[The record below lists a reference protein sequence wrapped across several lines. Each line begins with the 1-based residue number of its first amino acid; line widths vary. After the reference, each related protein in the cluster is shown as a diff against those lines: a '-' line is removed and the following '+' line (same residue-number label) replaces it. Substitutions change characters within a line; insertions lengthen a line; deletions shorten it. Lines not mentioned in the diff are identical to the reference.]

1 MQKPPEATETGS
13 TPLAV
18 RWQRLR
24 SAYRVCNLAS
34 HHVLGFT
41 LKLALVLYF
50 AFGLLLL
57 ALRYLV
63 LPNIDHYKP
72 DIERLASQALGN
84 PVTIDRLYASWAGL
98 HPTLFLGDVHLR
110 DKGGN
115 QVLALPSVSATLS
128 WWSVAALD
136 VRFRSLELIRPNL
149 DVRREADGKLYA
161 AGVHIDLDRKG
172 DGKGAD
178 WLLAQQEIVIREGR
192 LDWTDRLRGNPTLS
206 LDKMNLVLRNQ
217 WRRHRLALQATPSQ
231 ELGGPVDVRADFVHP
246 TFAQRPSD
254 VRLWQGEVY
263 ADVQK
268 ADLAAWKNHIHY
280 PLDVQSAMGSVRAWI
295 RLDHAK
301 LAAFTADVGL
311 QDVTATLAPGLP
323 ALDLEHV
330 QGRISAREEIPAALQ
345 SGQPAFG
352 ALGHAVTL
360 TNFSLK
366 TRDGLVMAPTN
377 LSERF
382 AAATKK
388 SPERME
394 LSASVLDLQV
404 LAALAAHL
412 PLSAHQRQVLA
423 DVEPTGKLIDV
434 TATWYGAYPALNAYL
449 VKGKLDHLGMKPRA
463 ARLPVAKTAHAPAV
477 RGMPALPGFEG
488 LSGTLEASEK
498 GGNFTLDAD
507 KSVLRM
513 PDYFA
518 DSDMP
523 FDRLNGKFTWSF
535 DGNERLKVDVDN
547 LVFTQ
552 EGLTGSLTGS
562 HVVPLDGKSAGVADF
577 TGRLDGFDLKKI
589 GRYLPVKTP
598 EHLRAWLTG
607 ALEDGRADD
616 VHLRLRGDLAH
627 FPFATGGVAD
637 KSKGEFS
644 VGGRLHNGRLNY
656 DPGFYAKDGKSPL
669 WPVADKIKGSFLF
682 EGVRMEIR
690 GDTAVTGNVALSNVK
705 AVIPDL
711 SIHDSMLEI
720 DGNAVGAMQDYV
732 HYVAASPVLDWIG
745 HFTEETT
752 ASGNAKLGLSLR
764 LPLASLHDAK
774 VQGVLQLLG
783 NDVVLWHD
791 MPPVLGATGKIE
803 FNEKGVNLN
812 GLSGAFVGGPVAVSG
827 GTQRDGTIQVRLAGA
842 VTTDGLRKTWPTP
855 EVQRLAGHL
864 SGSARYSGLVVARDH
879 RYSVT
884 IDSNLAGLGLDFPA
898 PLVKNAP
905 DLLPLRVVL
914 TGETGAP
921 AGGAGSNGSAAN
933 GVPVMKDD
941 IRIAL
946 GAGMSA
952 AYQRQRVGKGPWKM
966 LRGGIGVNAPA
977 PEPDSGLALNASLKA
992 LNVDQWLDL
1001 ADHIA
1006 GKPDPNAP
1014 VNPNPGGADLA
1025 QYITIDAIAARA
1037 GELVLGER
1045 KLDNVVAG
1053 VTNQKGIWQANV
1065 ESPQA
1070 AGYITWNTSALAGA
1084 GGSAIGKVTARLSS
1098 LIIPASSANEVKD
1111 LLETKGSQAAIP
1123 ALDIVAERFEL
1134 FNKPLGRLELQAYN
1148 APASREWKVSR
1159 LSLANADGELKGTGR
1174 WVVGKDGQHQS
1185 SLNFELDIFNAG
1197 KLLDRFGFTDTLR
1210 NGKGTLSGDI
1220 AWKGLPYTFDIPSLT
1235 GQLKLDVAKGQ
1246 FLKQDPGAAKLLGV
1260 LSLQALPRLLKLD
1273 FHDVFSEGLAFDG
1286 ITANA
1291 AIQHGIARTDNLK
1304 MHGVAATVLMAGSA
1318 DIANE
1323 TTNLHVLVMPE
1334 VNFGTAPLMYAL
1346 AVNPVVGLG
1355 SFLTQLFLSQP
1366 LSKAL
1371 AYEMQVTG
1379 PWKAPVITKIDS
1391 RKESKQ

>member
-1 MQKPPEATETGS
+1 MQKPPAVTETSS
-13 TPLAV
+13 TSLTV

-24 SAYRVCNLAS
+24 AAYRVCNLAT

-41 LKLALVLYF
+41 LKLILVLYF
-50 AFGLLLL
+50 AFGLLFLS
-57 ALRYLV
+57 LRYLV

-72 DIERLASQALGN
+72 DIEQLASQALGN
-84 PVTIDRLYASWAGL
+84 PVTIDRIYASWTGL

-136 VRFRSLELIRPNL
+136 VRFQSLELIRPNL
-149 DVRREADGKLYA
+149 DVRRAADGKLYA
-161 AGVHIDLDRKG
+161 AGVYIDLDRKG

-192 LDWTDRLRGNPTLS
+192 LDWTDQMRARPTLS
-206 LDKMNLVLRNQ
+206 LDNLNLVLRNK
-217 WRRHRLALQATPSQ
+217 WRRHQLALQATPSA
-231 ELGGPVDVRADFVHP
+231 ELGGPIDVRADFVHP

-254 VRLWQGEVY
+254 VRLWQGEIY

-268 ADLAAWKNHIHY
+268 ADLAAWKTHVNY
-280 PLDVQSAMGSVRAWI
+280 PLDVQSAMGSVRAWV

-311 QDVTATLAPGLP
+311 QDVTATLAPDLP
-323 ALDLEHV
+323 ALDLEQV

-352 ALGHAVTL
+352 TLGHAITL

-382 AAATKK
+382 ATATKK

-394 LSASVLDLQV
+394 VSASVLDLHV

-412 PLSAHQRQVLA
+412 PLSAQQRQMLA
-423 DVEPTGKLIDV
+423 DVEPTGKLVDV
-434 TATWYGAYPALNAYL
+434 TATWYGAYPALNSYL
-449 VKGKLDHLGMKPRA
+449 LKGKLDHLGMKPRA
-463 ARLPVAKTAHAPAV
+463 ARLPVPKTAHAPAV
-477 RGMPALPGFEG
+477 RGMPALPGFDG

-518 DSDMP
+518 EGDMA
-523 FDRLNGKFTWSF
+523 FDRLNGKFSWSF
-535 DGNERLKVDVDN
+535 EGNERLKVDVDN
-547 LVFTQ
+547 LVFSQ
-552 EGLTGSLTGS
+552 DGLTGSLTGT
-562 HVVPLDGKSAGVADF
+562 HAVPLDGKSAGVADF
-577 TGRLDGFDLKKI
+577 VGKLDGFDVKKI
-589 GRYLPVKTP
+589 GRYLPVQTP
-598 EHLRAWLTG
+598 EHLRLWLTG
-607 ALEDGRADD
+607 ALEEGRADD

-627 FPFATGGVAD
+627 FPFPD
-637 KSKGEFS
+637 KSKGEFK
-644 VGGRLHNGRLNY
+644 VGGRIHNGRLNY
-656 DPGFYAKDGKSPL
+656 DPGYYAKDGKSPV

-720 DGNAVGAMQDYV
+720 DGTALGAMQDYV
-732 HYVAASPVLDWIG
+732 HYVAASPVLEWIG
-745 HFTEETT
+745 NFTDETSST
-752 ASGNAKLGLSLR
+752 GNARLGLSLR
-764 LPLASLHDAK
+764 LPLASLHDSK

-783 NDVVLWHD
+783 NDVTLWHD

-803 FNEKGVNLN
+803 FNEKGVNLS
-812 GLSGAFVGGPVAVSG
+812 GLSGSFVGGPVAVSG
-827 GTQRDGTIQVRLAGA
+827 GTQRDGSIQVRLAGA
-842 VTTDGLRKTWPTP
+842 VTTDGLRKTWPAP
-855 EVQRLAGHL
+855 EVQRLANHL
-864 SGSARYSGLVVARDH
+864 NGSARYSGVVVARDH

-884 IDSNLAGLGLDFPA
+884 VDSNLAGLGLDFPA
-898 PLVKNAP
+898 PLVKNAAEI
-905 DLLPLRVVL
+905 LPLRLVL
-914 TGETGAP
+914 SGDSG
-921 AGGAGSNGSAAN
+921 AN
-933 GVPVMKDD
+933 GIMHDD
-941 IRIAL
+941 LRIAL

-966 LRGGIGVNAPA
+966 LRGGIGVNMPA
-977 PEPDSGLALNASLKA
+977 PEPDSGLALNANLKS
-992 LNVDQWLDL
+992 LNVDHWIDL

-1014 VNPNPGGADLA
+1014 PNSNGAANGTDIA
-1025 QYITIDAIAARA
+1025 QYVTIDAMAARA
-1037 GELVLGER
+1037 SELVLGER

-1070 AGYITWNTSALAGA
+1070 AGYITWNTSAAGQ
-1084 GGSAIGKVTARLSS
+1084 GIGKVTARLSS
-1098 LIIPASSANEVKD
+1098 LIIPSSSANEVKD

-1174 WVVGKDGQHQS
+1174 WVVGKDGQHHS
-1185 SLNFELDIFNAG
+1185 SLNFELDILNAG

-1210 NGKGTLSGDI
+1210 NGKGSLSGDI
-1220 AWKGLPYTFDIPSLT
+1220 AWKGLPYAFDIPSLS

-1291 AIQHGIARTDNLK
+1291 VINNGIARTENLK

-1346 AVNPVVGLG
+1346 AVNPVIGLG

-1371 AYEMQVTG
+1371 TYEMQVTG
-1379 PWKAPVITKIDS
+1379 PWKAPVITKIDT
-1391 RKESKQ
+1391 RKDAKQ